1 MSISGGDCGVIGTS
15 VVITVTMAGFLYST
29 SGSSEESRFC
39 ISNMSGVYLKSPGSF
54 ANFFSR
60 RFRSILRRKKAPTSE
75 AIRIIAMAI
84 PAIAPVPMPEEVL
97 FGVLIIVVLLELGF
111 EGLLPVVL
119 VDEMATM

>member
-1 MSISGGDCGVIGTS
+1 MVLVSISGGDCGVIGTS
-15 VVITVTMAGFLYST
+15 VAVTVTTAGFLYST
-29 SGSSEESRFC
+29 SGESRFC
-39 ISNMSGVYLKSPGSF
+39 ISNMSGVYLGSPGKS

-60 RFRSILRRKKAPTSE
+60 RFRIILRRKKAPTRE
-75 AIRIIAMAI
+75 ATRTIAMAI

-119 VDEMATM
+119 VDEMATI